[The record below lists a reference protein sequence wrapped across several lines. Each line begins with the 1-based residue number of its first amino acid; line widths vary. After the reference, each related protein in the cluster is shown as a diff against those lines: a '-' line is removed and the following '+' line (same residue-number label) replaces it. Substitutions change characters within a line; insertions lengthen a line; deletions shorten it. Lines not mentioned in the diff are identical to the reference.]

1 MDNGDAHPMN
11 IDDES
16 DDSVEE
22 IGKPTQSE
30 GVASTS
36 RPKKRK
42 RKLISKVWDYFV
54 LIEQDP
60 EKPDQPLV
68 CKCKK
73 CNKLYSAE
81 SYSGTGNL
89 KRHLKGCLKSTTRD
103 IGQYMISSSRGVIGA
118 RNSNFNHLKRL
129 KDFMTRMMLLRCDST
144 GDLYPVRKPSPLP
157 HAFLISQ
164 HTWHQR
170 LGHPGS
176 EVLCCLISRNFI
188 LCNKEKPLVL
198 WHASRAA
205 SIG

>member
-30 GVASTS
+30 GVAKLLGQKKGRNKYLQGRVSGLRFCGPPPEPDSCTAEPS
-36 RPKKRK
+36 QRPKP
-42 RKLISKVWDYFV
+42 
-54 LIEQDP
+54 DP
-60 EKPDQPLV
+60 ELTVMPL
-68 CKCKK
+68 
-73 CNKLYSAE
+73 LYTGAWKYE
-81 SYSGTGNL
+81 YSF
-89 KRHLKGCLKSTTRD
+89 S
-103 IGQYMISSSRGVIGA
+103 I
-118 RNSNFNHLKRL
+118 